1 MKSSGPQ
8 ILEALEQRIA
18 DDKATSQETAKTDED
33 GLAEQM
39 NDTTQ
44 AQDIPKVSAPEV
56 RLII

>member
-1 MKSSGPQ
+1 MKSSDPQ

-39 NDTTQ
+39 KDTTQ
-44 AQDIPKVSAPEV
+44 AQDTSKFSAPEV
-56 RLII
+56 CLII